1 MKPTHFVIVG
11 DSHGDMIDPV
21 AEKAVMAFIKDFK
34 PKIRIHLGD
43 AFDFRNLRKG
53 ASDEEKAD
61 SLMDDWDMG
70 STFLRQFF
78 DGGNQNYFLRGNHD
92 ERLYDLQGSATGVM
106 RDYATDSVKRFEG
119 HIRKCKAKMLPYDSR
134 IGILRLG
141 HLKCI
146 HGYASGKSAAAVHAR
161 VYRHCIFGHTH
172 TIESYPVETDEGQK
186 ESRGIGALCKIDMP
200 YNSRQ
205 TNKLRHNNGWAYGL
219 MFDDGTYQ
227 IWQCNRI
234 GNNFYAST
242 GIKTY

>member
-1 MKPTHFVIVG
+1 MKPTPFVIVG

-134 IGILRLG
+134 IGILRQPG
-141 HLKCI
+141 C
-146 HGYASGKSAAAVHAR
+146 GGPS
-161 VYRHCIFGHTH
+161 
-172 TIESYPVETDEGQK
+172 
-186 ESRGIGALCKIDMP
+186 SR
-200 YNSRQ
+200 
-205 TNKLRHNNGWAYGL
+205 
-219 MFDDGTYQ
+219 
-227 IWQCNRI
+227 
-234 GNNFYAST
+234 
-242 GIKTY
+242 